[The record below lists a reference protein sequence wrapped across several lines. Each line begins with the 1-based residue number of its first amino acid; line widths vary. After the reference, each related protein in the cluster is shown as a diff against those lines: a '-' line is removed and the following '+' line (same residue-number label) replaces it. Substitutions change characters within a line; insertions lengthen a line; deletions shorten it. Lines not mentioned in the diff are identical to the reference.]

1 MKQRGKP
8 GIDGKRAA
16 ASAAAAATA
25 ASGDGS
31 GDGSS
36 RCESCRRCQLRM
48 HFPPCFRARLSLS
61 PSLTHFILQVL
72 PSSAAGLSL
81 RRERVWIVNSFPCL
95 PFSQPACLAVTASA
109 IRCFSGGEDAAA
121 AACACL
127 CVHGLLVPPLFSHS
141 FAVLLLSL
149 SHPGTA
155 CDIRICCRGCCCWE
169 RAARS
174 RLLD

>member
-1 MKQRGKP
+1 M
-8 GIDGKRAA
+8 
-16 ASAAAAATA
+16 AAAAT
-25 ASGDGS
+25 GDS
-31 GDGSS
+31 SS
-36 RCESCRRCQLRM
+36 RRVSRRQSAAALLPNVCRHC
-48 HFPPCFRARLSLS
+48 SLFS
-61 PSLTHFILQVL
+61 RTHFILQVL

-109 IRCFSGGEDAAA
+109 IRCFSGGEDAAAA